1 MISDVQEVP
10 VPNLRELRRRR
21 LLTQKELA
29 DRLGVRYQTVQL
41 WESGQRY
48 PRPSAQRRLC
58 EALEVTPEDLLAAL
72 DQSAEEG
79 KAAA

>member
-1 MISDVQEVP
+1 M
-10 VPNLRELRRRR
+10 PNLRELRRRR

-58 EALEVTPEDLLAAL
+58 DVLEVTPEELLAAL

>member
-1 MISDVQEVP
+1 M
-10 VPNLRELRRRR
+10 PNLRELRRRR

-29 DRLGVRYQTVQL
+29 DRLGVRSQTVQL

-58 EALEVTPEDLLAAL
+58 EVLEVSPEELLAAL
-72 DQSAEEG
+72 DESAAVG
-79 KAAA
+79 KVTA

>member
-1 MISDVQEVP
+1 MP
-10 VPNLRELRRRR
+10 ARNLRDLRRLK

-29 DRLGVRYQTVQL
+29 EAVGVQWVTAQR
-41 WESGQRY
+41 WEAGTRY
-48 PRPSAQRRLC
+48 PRPAQQRKLC
-58 EALEVTPEDLLAAL
+58 EVLGVTPEELLAAL